1 MKRNKFNLGEKVC
14 DKKGIEYE
22 VITIVLKTTLT
33 MYVVK
38 NLKTGNTTAKYEH
51 ELFPL

>member
-14 DKKGIEYE
+14 DKKGIEYV

-38 NLKTGNTTAKYEH
+38 NLKTSNTTAKYEH